1 MCDCVFGAVMFV
13 YVSLLLL
20 SPVILVWPLGYD
32 FCVFASSINIKNTQF
47 SCVFEKKEETVKV
60 YFLSN
65 GRNSVSQSRENE
77 YYVKQG

>member
-1 MCDCVFGAVMFV
+1 VFGAVMFV

-47 SCVFEKKEETVKV
+47 SCVFEKKNPFSPLKIENV
-60 YFLSN
+60 YIC
-65 GRNSVSQSRENE
+65 
-77 YYVKQG
+77 Y